1 MEKKSTSKK
10 ASKPEKAEQPEKIEK
25 KEKSS
30 KEKSGKASTKAPSRR
45 ANGTGFFFEFNPGQ
59 TKLLHD
65 LANEFADILTLETVM
80 RGDIPNCRYA
90 TEDPALEAYI
100 TFELEKL
107 AKRQQELEL
116 LLGES

>member
-1 MEKKSTSKK
+1 MDKKSTSKK
-10 ASKPEKAEQPEKIEK
+10 SSKPEKSEQPEKIEK
-25 KEKSS
+25 KEKS
-30 KEKSGKASTKAPSRR
+30 GKAATKAPARR

-65 LANEFADILTLETVM
+65 LANEFSDLLTLETVM

-107 AKRQQELEL
+107 AKRQQELEM